1 MMFEKL
7 RGQCNNIGYSGGAGS
22 GIGIGSS
29 VGAGGAR
36 QPALTGASLLDNLRP
51 TGHSSS
57 TLPQHLNQPGEQ
69 LQPIIPTIDVIV
81 KNNYKMPEKQEE
93 ELLAA
98 REEIKKKRAAKA
110 AGVLPSDSAAKLDA
124 MSKLDRYLTT

>member
-7 RGQCNNIGYSGGAGS
+7 RAQCN
-22 GIGIGSS
+22 S
-29 VGAGGAR
+29 VGNSAGGTKIGGLGQSTR
-36 QPALTGASLLDNLRP
+36 QPATFGASLLDKLRE
-51 TGHSSS
+51 HE
-57 TLPQHLNQPGEQ
+57 NQVLKPSIATQVISAE
-69 LQPIIPTIDVIV
+69 PSITPTIDVIV

-110 AGVLPSDSAAKLDA
+110 AGILPSDSAAKLDA
-124 MSKLDRYLTT
+124 MARLDRYLTT